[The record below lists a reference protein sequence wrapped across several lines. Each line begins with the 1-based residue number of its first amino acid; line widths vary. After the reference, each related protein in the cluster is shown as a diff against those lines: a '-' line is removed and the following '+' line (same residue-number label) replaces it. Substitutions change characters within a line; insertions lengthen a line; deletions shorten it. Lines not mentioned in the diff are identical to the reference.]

1 MTQNQ
6 IDYIEDNTLRLDAS
20 YRGGGVEIDLQDW
33 LGGIEKYEG
42 YCMTAYQNYLGGGM
56 LGQICHAYN
65 FDYDTLPKTK
75 KILVDR
81 ITETLKQYFH
91 NLTNHND
98 IWESESYEH
107 NQIKKLVSAY

>member
-6 IDYIEDNTLRLDAS
+6 IDYIENNTTLLEAS

-42 YCMTAYQNYLGGGM
+42 YCMTAYQNYLVGGM
-56 LGQICHAYN
+56 LGRICHAYN

-75 KILVDR
+75 KVLVDR

-107 NQIKKLVSAY
+107 NQISKPVSAY